1 MASTVTIA
9 QAAAADLPTLAHIMP
24 LAMQADLINRTLFP
38 DSIYDLTLTSK
49 ALLSSYEADF
59 RKPNMHFFK
68 ATDNATGE
76 IVGFGNL
83 SFVDNAASAAVPL
96 TETAEK
102 SEPPSPPE
110 GMNMVFAGRLF
121 GSLAAKRIRH
131 MSAYS
136 RYVAWYG
143 LHVVPT
149 HQRRGIGSALLKY
162 GLDML
167 GAGALPVW
175 LSTQMRGRNLY
186 LKWGFEDVDSLDIDL
201 KEFGGEWSGY
211 GVHRSPC
218 MLRMPGGTNTAE
230 NLKPK

>member
-1 MASTVTIA
+1 MASAVTIA
-9 QAAAADLPTLAHIMP
+9 PATAADLSTLAHIMP

-49 ALLSSYEADF
+49 SLLSSYEEEF

-76 IVGFGNL
+76 ILGFGNL
-83 SFVDNAASAAVPL
+83 SFVDKNASAVPPAGK
-96 TETAEK
+96 AEN
-102 SEPPSPPE
+102 SENSVPPSPPE
-110 GMNMVFAGRLF
+110 GMNMAFAGRLF
-121 GSLAAKRIRH
+121 GSLAAKRTQH
-131 MSAYS
+131 MSAYPK
-136 RYVAWYG
+136 YVHWSG

-162 GLDML
+162 GLDTL

-175 LSTQMRGRNLY
+175 LSTQIRGRNLY
-186 LKWGFEDVDSLDIDL
+186 LKWGFGDVDSVDIDL
-201 KEFGGEWSGY
+201 TEFGGEWCGY

-218 MLRMPGGTNTAE
+218 MLRMPDGENTLE
-230 NLKPK
+230 RS